1 LARAIAAACIA
12 SIQVGHC
19 AVHYV
24 DYAWV
29 RDNCTALCA
38 RDDVVLIDMLCTD
51 AVGDI
56 LTRTFA
62 ACDAVISTSIHG
74 LVLANAYG
82 VPNVHFCVLTSG
94 AIAGSGFKFRDY
106 QSAFGLAAHDVFS
119 LHANTTLEHAIAMV
133 GAAVQVPTD
142 AVRQKQVE
150 LLATIEQLRQ
160 IQKN

>member
-1 LARAIAAACIA
+1 MP
-12 SIQVGHC
+12 
-19 AVHYV
+19 HYV

-62 ACDAVISTSIHG
+62 ACDAVISSSIHG
-74 LVLANAYG
+74 RVLANAYG

-94 AIAGSGFKFRDY
+94 AIAGSVFKFRDY
-106 QSAFGLAAHDVFS
+106 RSAFGLAAHDVFS
-119 LHANTTLEHAIAMV
+119 LDANTTLEHAIAMV
-133 GAAVQVPTD
+133 GAAVQVPAD
-142 AVRQKQVE
+142 AVCQKQVE

-160 IQKN
+160 IQKK